1 MVERANSRMKGAEQ
15 IDKELKA
22 AYSLK
27 DQLESELTKQETMSE
42 RVVVR
47 KDCIRDSSKRSEK
60 ASKKSVTTHDA
71 LLYAETIQSGVRP

>member
-47 KDCIRDSSKRSEK
+47 KDLRKCNQKIREMTDWKDDLKKIRKGLEK
-60 ASKKSVTTHDA
+60 ISHH
-71 LLYAETIQSGVRP
+71 P